1 MLFQRD
7 FITLNS
13 HFALT
18 LQQLLHVF
26 GDIISAGER
35 LMRLLTQ
42 LRQGFLRR
50 QPRRGFDG
58 QRLNLLFQ
66 LLSLLT
72 HFHTAFAA
80 FADTDTQAFLLRLE
94 GHQHFIEPVRL
105 NLLPDAFAEIIQRF
119 LRIVLAV
126 QTLFQFG

>member
-1 MLFQRD
+1 
-7 FITLNS
+7 
-13 HFALT
+13 
-18 LQQLLHVF
+18 
-26 GDIISAGER
+26 
-35 LMRLLTQ
+35 MRLLTQ
-42 LRQGFLRR
+42 LRQSFLRR

-58 QRLNLLFQ
+58 QGLDLLLQ

-72 HFHTAFAA
+72 HFHTALAA
-80 FADTDTQAFLLRLE
+80 FTDTDTQAFLLRLK
-94 GHQHFIEPVRL
+94 GHQHLIEPVRL